1 MPSTARRALGCRLTM
16 AGTVRGEPAAH
27 VLHLNHRR
35 GTTSVV
41 DGMPEA
47 GERQAIGKGS
57 NSLYALLGGVVG
69 AASLISLLQKI
80 SGVEL
85 APVLA
90 ECMAY
95 GQQIIGFF
103 TEPIMTVL
111 ARVLPFA
118 LPEWYRDLWV
128 ISFVLTS
135 LNLQAALIEVGEG
148 DTVPGP
154 VRIFLNIFF
163 GLCILGLAALNAFI
177 LLGLAIPFLALRD
190 LGNKNDAATA
200 KTCLASVALA
210 ALATIAFFALNS
222 QLQDTAVASP

>member
-1 MPSTARRALGCRLTM
+1 
-16 AGTVRGEPAAH
+16 
-27 VLHLNHRR
+27 
-35 GTTSVV
+35 
-41 DGMPEA
+41 
-47 GERQAIGKGS
+47 
-57 NSLYALLGGVVG
+57 
-69 AASLISLLQKI
+69 LISLLQKI

-95 GQQIIGFF
+95 RQQVIGFF

-135 LNLQAALIEVGEG
+135 LNLQAALIEVGKG
-148 DTVPGP
+148 DAVPRP
-154 VRIFLNIFF
+154 VIMFLNIFF

-190 LGNKNDAATA
+190 LRNKNDADTA
-200 KTCLASVALA
+200 KTCLTSVALA
-210 ALATIAFFALNS
+210 ALAAVAFFALNS